1 MTVRN
6 KQKLN
11 WLERNLPEGLLVDAS
26 WMEEHG
32 YSRSLRQ
39 DYLAGGW
46 LEQPARGVYR
56 RPRGTLSWEQVVIS
70 LQTLLRLPVSVG
82 GRTAIDMQGYA
93 HYVTRKQ
100 ELVHLYSETKLPGW
114 LSKLPVPVRFAVHN
128 RSRFLPAV
136 EQAFDLPLFPDS
148 SGDSTSSAVLP
159 GALRVMRW
167 GQWEWPLVL
176 STPER
181 AILELI
187 DELPRNET
195 FHNVDVTMEGL
206 VDLSP
211 RRMQKLLEEAASVKV
226 KRLFFFFADR
236 HDHRWLKH
244 IAREK
249 IDLGKGK
256 RMIVKGGTFDP
267 DYQITV
273 PKEMSDA
280 LQ

>member
-1 MTVRN
+1 MAVQT
-6 KQKLN
+6 KKKLN
-11 WLERNLPEGLLVDAS
+11 WLEQNLPEGLVVDAS

-39 DYLAGGW
+39 DYVAGGW

-56 RPRGTLSWEQVVIS
+56 RPRGKLSWEQVVIS

-82 GRTAIDMQGYA
+82 GRTAMDMQGYA
-93 HYVTRKQ
+93 YYVARQ
-100 ELVHLYSETKLPGW
+100 REVIHLYTETKLPGW
-114 LSKLPVPVRFAVHN
+114 LSKLPLRARFVIRN
-128 RSRFLPAV
+128 RGRFLPGV
-136 EQAFDLPLFPDS
+136 GEHLDPLPLFAGEGGES
-148 SGDSTSSAVLP
+148 SPTLP

-167 GQWEWPLVL
+167 GQWEWPLVVSAL
-176 STPER
+176 ER

-187 DELPRNET
+187 DELPTHET

-211 RRMQKLLEEAASVKV
+211 RRMQGLLEEATSVKV
-226 KRLFFFFADR
+226 KRLFLFFTER

-244 IAREK
+244 VARDK

-256 RMIVKGGTFDP
+256 RMIVKGGKFDP
-267 DYQITV
+267 KYKITV
-273 PKEMSDA
+273 SKEMADA
-280 LQ
+280 VQ